1 MSLRDLRGCP
11 VSTRSTAQLAQF
23 EQALELS
30 VSYRLDPLATIQA
43 ALESDPQFAMGHCLR
58 AGLMIMATDRM
69 VTPLLTESIEAVE
82 SLGRRANERERAHA
96 AAARAWLHGDFAGSV
111 RRYGEILLEYPRDLL
126 ALQVAH
132 VGDFFNGA
140 STMLRDRVAQV
151 LPEWD
156 TRAPGYNYVLGMYAF
171 GLEET
176 GLYSRAEDV
185 GRRALEINPIDA
197 WGVHAVTHVMEMQG
211 RIREGIDFLTS
222 REGDWAENNGLAF
235 HNWWHLGLFHLDA
248 GNLAQVLDLY
258 DRRIRPAPS
267 QVPLEMVDGSA
278 MLWRLQLRGVDVGD
292 RWRVLASCWEPFV
305 DHAYYAFNDAHAVMA
320 FVGAQRMDLAQR
332 TIAAMER
339 KCTGADTNAMMTREV
354 GLPLAH
360 ALVSFAHGNYAEVV
374 RQLLAIRT
382 IANRFGGSNAQRD
395 LIHLTLVESALRSDQ
410 LRLARALIAERTQL
424 KPSSPS
430 NWQLTAR
437 VMEMG
442 GDVGAAA
449 RAMESAETRRKA
461 QFMPQRTMALSG

>member
-1 MSLRDLRGCP
+1 MSLRDSRGCP

-43 ALESDPQFAMGHCLR
+43 ALESDPDFAMGHCLR

-69 VTPLLTESIEAVE
+69 VAPLLTESIEAIE

-132 VGDFFNGA
+132 VGDFFNGS

-156 TRAPGYNYVLGMYAF
+156 TSAPGYNYVLGMYAF

-222 REGDWAENNGLAF
+222 RERDWADDNGLAF

-248 GNLAQVLDLY
+248 GNVAQVLDLY

-267 QVPLEMVDGSA
+267 QVPLEMLDASA
-278 MLWRLQLRGVDVGD
+278 MLWRLQLRGIDVGD
-292 RWRVLASCWEPFV
+292 RWRTLASCWEPFV

-320 FVGAQRMDLAQR
+320 FVGAQRMDLARR
-332 TIAAMER
+332 TIAAMEQ
-339 KCTGADTNAMMTREV
+339 KCSGADTNAMMTRDV
-354 GLPLAH
+354 GLPLAQ
-360 ALVSFAHGNYAEVV
+360 ALVSFAEGNYSEVV
-374 RQLLAIRT
+374 RQLQPIRT
-382 IANRFGGSNAQRD
+382 IASRFGGSNAQRD

-410 LRLARALIAERTQL
+410 IRLARALIAERTQL

-437 VMEMG
+437 VMELG
-442 GDVGAAA
+442 GDMGAAA

>member
-1 MSLRDLRGCP
+1 MSLRDSRGCP
-11 VSTRSTAQLAQF
+11 VSTRSTASLQQF
-23 EQALELS
+23 EQALGLS
-30 VSYRLDPLATIQA
+30 VSYRLDPLASIQA
-43 ALESDPQFAMGHCLR
+43 ALEADPGFAMGHCLR

-69 VTPLLTESIEAVE
+69 GVPLLTESIEAIE
-82 SLGRRANERERAHA
+82 SLGRRANDRERAHA
-96 AAARAWLHGDFAGSV
+96 AAARSWLHGDFAGSI
-111 RRYGEILLEYPRDLL
+111 RRYGDILLEYPRDLL

-132 VGDFFNGA
+132 VGDFFMGS

-156 TRAPGYNYVLGMYAF
+156 TSAPGYNYVLGMYAF

-176 GLYSRAEDV
+176 GLYSRAEDI
-185 GRRALEINPIDA
+185 GRRALEINPVDA

-222 REGDWAENNGLAF
+222 RERDWADNNGLAF

-248 GNLAQVLDLY
+248 GNVAQVLDLY

-267 QVPLEMVDGSA
+267 QVPLEMIDASA
-278 MLWRLQLRGVDVGD
+278 MLWRLQLRGVDVGN
-292 RWRVLASCWEPFV
+292 RWVALASTWEPFV

-320 FVGAQRMDLAQR
+320 FVGAERTDLAQR
-332 TIAAMER
+332 TIAAMEQ
-339 KCTGADTNAMMTREV
+339 KCTGTDTNAMMTREV
-354 GLPLAH
+354 GLPLAK
-360 ALVSFAHGNYAEVV
+360 ALVSFSDRRYSDVV
-374 RQLLAIRT
+374 RRLLAIRT

-395 LIHLTLVESALRSDQ
+395 LIHLTLVEAALRSDQ
-410 LRLARALIAERTQL
+410 IRLARALIAERTQL

-437 VMEMG
+437 VMQLG
-442 GDVGAAA
+442 GDTSAAT

>member
-1 MSLRDLRGCP
+1 MSLRDSRGCP

-43 ALESDPQFAMGHCLR
+43 ALDSDPDFAMGHCLR
-58 AGLMIMATDRM
+58 AGLAIMATDRT
-69 VTPLLTESIEAVE
+69 VVPLLTESIEAIE
-82 SLGRRANERERAHA
+82 SLSRRANDRERAHA
-96 AAARAWLHGDFAGSV
+96 AAARSWLQGDFAGSV

-132 VGDFFNGA
+132 VGDFFNGS

-156 TRAPGYNYVLGMYAF
+156 TSAPGYSYVLGMYAF

-185 GRRALEINPIDA
+185 GRRALEINPVDA

-222 REGDWAENNGLAF
+222 RERDWADNNGLAF

-248 GNLAQVLDLY
+248 GNVAQVLDLY

-267 QVPLEMVDGSA
+267 QVPLEMIDASA
-278 MLWRLQLRGVDVGD
+278 MLWRLQLRGVDVGE
-292 RWRVLASCWEPFV
+292 RWRALASCWEPFV

-320 FVGAQRMDLAQR
+320 FIGAQRMDLAQR
-332 TIAAMER
+332 TIAAMEQV
-339 KCTGADTNAMMTREV
+339 CTGTDTNAMMTREV
-354 GLPLAH
+354 GLPLAQ
-360 ALVSFAHGNYAEVV
+360 ALVSFADGNYSDVV
-374 RQLLAIRT
+374 RRLQAIRT

-430 NWQLTAR
+430 NWQMTAR
-437 VMEMG
+437 VMELG
-442 GDVGAAA
+442 GDMGAAA